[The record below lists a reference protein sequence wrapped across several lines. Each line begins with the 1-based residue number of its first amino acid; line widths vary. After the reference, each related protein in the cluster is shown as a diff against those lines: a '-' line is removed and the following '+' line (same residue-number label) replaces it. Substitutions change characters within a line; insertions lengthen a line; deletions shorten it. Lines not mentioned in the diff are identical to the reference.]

1 MIFKLTQYR
10 LKQLYYIYNIYPV
23 EFKQKKRGFLT
34 DYYAKYYRYSIL
46 LSRLGIVFLTQ

>member
-23 EFKQKKRGFLT
+23 EFKQKKEDFWLITMQSTIDIR
-34 DYYAKYYRYSIL
+34 YY
-46 LSRLGIVFLTQ
+46 